1 MGGSM
6 TDIDLLLQGQ
16 RVRTDTI
23 PRSQRLAV
31 CFVLAMLAMLPTQLY
46 RLGQTEALPWLLA
59 DYAGRFAAIAVIFIL
74 PAGRWCLRQR
84 DDLRVGTLEAGLWIV
99 GIAVLFR
106 LVPVDGYLFSLF
118 PQLPLG
124 AYPSPTGMLYAFDIT
139 LGLALVALHEE
150 LVFRKLGGQVFAAL
164 GWGTWRTVLVT
175 GLIFGLYHWWR
186 APAGMMAAALYGVV
200 AMICY
205 RRTGSLWPVGFAHY
219 LVDYFAFA

>member
-1 MGGSM
+1 M
-6 TDIDLLLQGQ
+6 TDIDILLQGQ
-16 RVRTDTI
+16 GGRTDTI
-23 PRSQRLAV
+23 PRSQRLAL
-31 CFVLAMLAMLPTQLY
+31 CFVLAMLAMLPAQLY

-59 DYAGRFAAIAVIFIL
+59 DYAGRIAAVAVIFIL

-84 DDLRVGTLEAGLWIV
+84 DDLKVGTLEAGLWIV
-99 GIAVLFR
+99 GIALLFR
-106 LVPVDGYLFSLF
+106 LAPIDNYLFSAF

-124 AYPSPTGMLYAFDIT
+124 NYPAPKGVLYAFDIT

-150 LVFRKLGGQVFAAL
+150 LVFRKLGAQVFAAL
-164 GWGTWRTVLVT
+164 GWGAWRTILVT
-175 GLIFGLYHWWR
+175 SLLFGLYHWWR
-186 APAGMMAAALYGVV
+186 APAGMIAAGLYGIV